1 MELQWETR
9 ADNLAPYFR
18 RFIPQKVVFIPNPWP
33 LAGDRLSSQ
42 GIVIGWQP
50 GKPPKL
56 KVTITLQPALRQLS
70 IMAMG
75 LGLWAALV
83 LLFATQFVLVGSFS
97 WPAAFVQAIFF
108 WGLWVLFMPAV
119 VAFSVRFPF
128 ERGRIS
134 ANLTLHLLACVLV
147 VMISQF
153 AFRNL
158 IPAPFPPPGEGP
170 RNADGSTPVARP
182 EIHPPNGFLSLRAA
196 VDILVYWSL
205 FGVCQGLSDYRRS
218 QQRERRAAELEARLT
233 RAKLQALRMQINPHF
248 LFNTLNAISTLVYVD
263 PKAADEMIGDLSELL
278 RRCFDDVEEQE
289 ISLGREL
296 QFIGAYINIEKKRFG
311 DRLQMEQDVP
321 KDLLDA
327 LIPALILQPLVE
339 NAIRHG
345 IEPRRAP
352 GLISIQAK
360 RVGDNLC
367 LIVRDNG
374 VGPVENGDRQKR
386 RGIGL
391 ANTQARLRE
400 LYGANQKFS
409 FSKGEPRG
417 CTVEMQMPYHTQ
429 PSPIPGAIPAT
440 PE

>member
-1 MELQWETR
+1 
-9 ADNLAPYFR
+9 
-18 RFIPQKVVFIPNPWP
+18 
-33 LAGDRLSSQ
+33 
-42 GIVIGWQP
+42 
-50 GKPPKL
+50 L
-56 KVTITLQPALRQLS
+56 KVTITLQPALRQLY
-70 IMAMG
+70 ILAMG

-97 WPAAFVQAIFF
+97 WPEAFIQAIFF
-108 WGLWVLFMPAV
+108 WGLWILFMPAV
-119 VAFSVRFPF
+119 VAFSFRFPF
-128 ERGRIS
+128 ERGRIPT
-134 ANLTLHLLACVLV
+134 NLTLHFLACVLV

-158 IPAPFPPPGEGP
+158 IPAPFPPPGEVSRKVDSP
-170 RNADGSTPVARP
+170 APAARP

-205 FGVCQGLSDYRRS
+205 FGVCQGLSNFRRS
-218 QQRERRAAELEARLT
+218 QERERRAAELEARLT

-248 LFNTLNAISTLVYVD
+248 LFNTLNAVSTLVYVD

-289 ISLGREL
+289 IPLGREL

-321 KDLLDA
+321 TDLLGA

-345 IEPRRAP
+345 IEPRRSP

-360 RVGDNLC
+360 RAGDRLH

-374 VGPVENGDRQKR
+374 AGPVETADRQKR

-391 ANTQARLRE
+391 ANTQARLQE
-400 LYGANQKFS
+400 LYGANQQFS
-409 FSKGEPRG
+409 FGKGEPRG
-417 CTVEMQMPYHTQ
+417 CTVEIHVPYHTK
-429 PSPIPGAIPAT
+429 PLPIPTGMPAA
-440 PE
+440 PP